1 MCKATKEEKCYN
13 FNRKIR
19 YILEISTGL
28 WYDIYVPLCLRLH
41 QDIRTN
47 TTDKGSDTMNIVVG
61 QLEKLT
67 QDVLCRGIKS
77 ISEVSEFSVLAKFLG
92 IGKIVR
98 TISFIGEQT
107 ESEIYSDDSINA
119 IYSKK
124 IKRANEDSTFVYTY
138 YLEKSFTDLSEDDRK
153 VFELLTNVLSMCY
166 SCAYT
171 LEAQRMLSHIDRE
184 TGIPNAK
191 GFRAFY
197 NKILTEG
204 RLSEYA
210 VIRANVKG
218 CNVLNN
224 LFGYQ
229 ATTDIIVKYAQKL
242 NTTME
247 NDEICSR
254 QGSDNFCLMVR
265 KEHLSDHLANF
276 TKLPIDFYYG
286 KEKTIYTISLRAGI
300 VKLDNEETDI
310 NTTLARAESCLDV
323 ARRKSEQDIVYY
335 DKTAIKRELELIILE
350 SEMPEAL
357 NNNEFVVYYQPKVR
371 IDNRMLTGAEALIR
385 WNKNGKLISP
395 MDFIPIAEH
404 TGFIRH
410 LDMFVLEH
418 TCKLLR
424 KWRNEGKRIVPV
436 SVNFSKIHLRFPHLA
451 EKIMRVLNR
460 YDIEPSYIEIEFT
473 ETAYTDDFNAIKKAI
488 DDLKGYGVVVSMDDF
503 GTGYSSL
510 ALLKD
515 LDFDVLKLDKSLTSN
530 KDDSRGLVVLENVLH
545 MAKELSMET
554 ICEGVEDKSI
564 VESIKNMGCNII
576 QGYYFDRPLP
586 EKEFEERIINPV
598 YQK

>member
-1 MCKATKEEKCYN
+1 M
-13 FNRKIR
+13 
-19 YILEISTGL
+19 
-28 WYDIYVPLCLRLH
+28 WYDNYVPLYKRLH
-41 QDIRTN
+41 CQSGSEGTE
-47 TTDKGSDTMNIVVG
+47 KGCDTVNIVIG

-77 ISEVSEFSVLAKFLG
+77 ISEASEFSVLAKYLG
-92 IGKIVR
+92 IGKIIR
-98 TISFIGEQT
+98 TISFIGEEN
-107 ESEIYSDDSINA
+107 ESEIYSDPEVSA
-119 IYSKK
+119 IYSKR
-124 IKRANEDSTFVYTY
+124 IKRSNEESTFIYTY
-138 YLEKSFTDLSEDDRK
+138 YLAKAFADMDEDERK
-153 VFELLTNVLSMCY
+153 TFELLTNILSMSY

-184 TGIPNAK
+184 TGIPNSK
-191 GFRAFY
+191 GFRSFY
-197 NKILTEG
+197 RKVVSEG

-242 NTTME
+242 NTTMST
-247 NDEICSR
+247 DEICSR
-254 QGSDNFCLMVR
+254 QGSDNFCIMVK
-265 KEHLSDHLANF
+265 KERLSDHLANF

-286 KEKTIYTISLRAGI
+286 KEKTIYSISLRAGI
-300 VKLDNEETDI
+300 VKLDDEETDI
-310 NTTLARAESCLDV
+310 NTILARAESCLDV
-323 ARRKSEQDIVYY
+323 ARRRSEQDVVYY
-335 DKTAIKRELELIILE
+335 DKSAIKRELELIILE

-371 IDNRMLTGAEALIR
+371 IDNRMLAGAEALIR

-424 KWRNEGKRIVPV
+424 KWKNEGKRIVPI

-460 YDIEPSYIEIEFT
+460 YDIEPSLIEIEFT

-515 LDFDVLKLDKSLTSN
+515 LNFDVLKLDKSLTSN
-530 KDDSRGLVVLENVLH
+530 KDDDRGLVVLENVLH

-564 VESIKNMGCNII
+564 VESIRNMGCNII

-586 EKEFEERIINPV
+586 EKEFEERILNPV

>member
-1 MCKATKEEKCYN
+1 MN
-13 FNRKIR
+13 VVVKI
-19 YILEISTGL
+19 
-28 WYDIYVPLCLRLH
+28 
-41 QDIRTN
+41 
-47 TTDKGSDTMNIVVG
+47 
-61 QLEKLT
+61 LEKLT
-67 QDVLCRGIKS
+67 QDVLCHGVKS
-77 ISEVSEFSVLAKFLG
+77 ISEVPEFSLLAKHLS

-98 TISFIGEQT
+98 TISFIGDEAS
-107 ESEIYSDDSINA
+107 SEIYNDSDQNA
-119 IYSKK
+119 LYSKK
-124 IKRANEDSTFVYTY
+124 IKRANEDSSFVYTY
-138 YLEKSFTDLSEDDRK
+138 YLAKPFTDMNDDERK
-153 VFELLTNVLSMCY
+153 TFELLTNILCMSY

-184 TGIPNAK
+184 SGIPNAK
-191 GFRAFY
+191 GFKAFY
-197 NKILTEG
+197 KKILAEG
-204 RLSEYA
+204 RLNQYA

-229 ATTDIIVKYAQKL
+229 ATTDIIIKYAQKL

-247 NDEICSR
+247 ADEICSR
-254 QGSDNFCLMVR
+254 QGSDNFCMMVK
-265 KEHLSDHLANF
+265 KEHLSDHLADF

-286 KEKTIYTISLRAGI
+286 KEKTIYSISLRAGI

-310 NTTLARAESCLDV
+310 NTILARAESCLDV
-323 ARRKSEQDIVYY
+323 ARRKSEHDVVYY
-335 DKTAIKRELELIILE
+335 DKSAIKRELELIILE

-357 NNNEFVVYYQPKVR
+357 NNNEFIVYYQPKVR
-371 IDNRMLTGAEALIR
+371 IDNRTLTGAEALIR
-385 WNKNGKLISP
+385 WKRNSKLISP

-404 TGFIRH
+404 TGFIKH

-418 TCKLLR
+418 TCRLLKR
-424 KWRNEGKRIVPV
+424 WKSEGKRIVPI

-460 YDIEPSYIEIEFT
+460 YDIEPSMIEIEFT

-515 LDFDVLKLDKSLTSN
+515 LDFDVLKLDKSLTNN
-530 KDDSRGLVVLENVLH
+530 KDDNRGLVVLENVLH

-554 ICEGVEDKSI
+554 ICEGVEEEATVDNL
-564 VESIKNMGCNII
+564 KNMGCNII

-586 EKEFEERIINPV
+586 EEDFADRLANPV
-598 YQK
+598 YTK

>member
-1 MCKATKEEKCYN
+1 
-13 FNRKIR
+13 
-19 YILEISTGL
+19 
-28 WYDIYVPLCLRLH
+28 
-41 QDIRTN
+41 
-47 TTDKGSDTMNIVVG
+47 MNIVIG

-67 QDVLCRGIKS
+67 QDVLCHGVKS
-77 ISEVSEFSVLAKFLG
+77 ISEVPEFSVLAKYLG

-98 TISFIGEQT
+98 TISFIGDENNC
-107 ESEIYSDDSINA
+107 EIYSDDTVNA

-124 IKRANEDSTFVYTY
+124 IKRANDDSTFVYTY
-138 YLEKSFTDLSEDDRK
+138 YLERAYTDLPEDDRK
-153 VFELLTNVLSMCY
+153 VFELLTNVLCMCY

-184 TGIPNAK
+184 TGIPNSK

-197 NKILTEG
+197 NKVNSEG
-204 RLSEYA
+204 RLSDYA

-242 NTTME
+242 NTTMDT
-247 NDEICSR
+247 DEICSR
-254 QGSDNFCLMVR
+254 QGSDNFCIMVK

-276 TKLPIDFYYG
+276 SKLPIDFYYG

-310 NTTLARAESCLDV
+310 NTILARAESCLDV

-335 DKTAIKRELELIILE
+335 DKNAIKRELELIILE

-371 IDNRMLTGAEALIR
+371 IDNRTLTGAEALIR

-418 TCKLLR
+418 TCRLLK
-424 KWRNEGKRIVPV
+424 KWKNEGKRIVPV

-515 LDFDVLKLDKSLTSN
+515 LDFNVLKLDKSLTSN
-530 KDDSRGLVVLENVLH
+530 KDDGRGRVVLENVLH
-545 MAKELSMET
+545 MANELSMET
-554 ICEGVEDKSI
+554 VCEGVEDKSI
-564 VESIKNMGCNII
+564 VEKIRKMGCNII

-586 EKEFEERIINPV
+586 EKEFEERIMNPV

>member
-1 MCKATKEEKCYN
+1 MKTAVE
-13 FNRKIR
+13 
-19 YILEISTGL
+19 
-28 WYDIYVPLCLRLH
+28 
-41 QDIRTN
+41 
-47 TTDKGSDTMNIVVG
+47 M
-61 QLEKLT
+61 LEKLT
-67 QDVLCRGIKS
+67 QGVLCHGIKS
-77 ISEVSEFSVLAKFLG
+77 VSDFSEFPILAKYLG

-98 TISFIGEQT
+98 TISFIGDENN
-107 ESEIYSDDSINA
+107 SDIYTDAEINA
-119 IYSKK
+119 LYSKK
-124 IKRANEDSTFVYTY
+124 IKRANDDSTFIYTY
-138 YLEKSFTDLSEDDRK
+138 YLEIPFTDLSEEKRQIFD
-153 VFELLTNVLSMCY
+153 LLTNILCMCY

-171 LEAQRMLSHIDRE
+171 LEAQRMLSNIDRE
-184 TGIPNAK
+184 SGIPNAK
-191 GFRAFY
+191 GFKAFY
-197 NKILTEG
+197 KKVLAEG
-204 RLSEYA
+204 KLDQYA

-224 LFGYQ
+224 LFGYE
-229 ATTDIIVKYAQKL
+229 ATTDIIIKYAQKL

-247 NDEICSR
+247 SDEICSR
-254 QGSDNFCLMVR
+254 QGSDNFCMMV
-265 KEHLSDHLANF
+265 KKDHLNDHLVNF

-286 KEKTIYTISLRAGI
+286 KEKTIYSISLRAGI

-310 NTTLARAESCLDV
+310 NTILARAESCLDV
-323 ARRKSEQDIVYY
+323 ARRKSEHDVVYY
-335 DKTAIKRELELIILE
+335 DKSAIKRELELIILE

-371 IDNRMLTGAEALIR
+371 IDNRTLTGAEALIR
-385 WNKNGKLISP
+385 WKKNGKLISP

-404 TGFIRH
+404 TGFIKH
-410 LDMFVLEH
+410 LDMFVLEQ
-418 TCKLLR
+418 TCRLLKR
-424 KWRNEGKRIVPV
+424 WKNEGKRIVPI

-460 YDIEPSYIEIEFT
+460 YDIEPSMIEIEFT

-530 KDDSRGLVVLENVLH
+530 KDDNRGLVVLENVLH

-554 ICEGVEDKSI
+554 ICEGVEEGAI
-564 VESIKNMGCNII
+564 VENLQNMGCNII

-586 EKEFEERIINPV
+586 EEDFSDRLLNPV
-598 YQK
+598 YSK

>member
-1 MCKATKEEKCYN
+1 M
-13 FNRKIR
+13 
-19 YILEISTGL
+19 
-28 WYDIYVPLCLRLH
+28 D
-41 QDIRTN
+41 
-47 TTDKGSDTMNIVVG
+47 IVVE

-67 QDVLCRGIKS
+67 QDVLCHGVKS
-77 ISEVSEFSVLAKFLG
+77 ISQVTEFSVLAKYLG

-98 TISFIGEQT
+98 TISFIGDENNC
-107 ESEIYSDDSINA
+107 EIYSDDTVNA

-124 IKRANEDSTFVYTY
+124 IKRANDDSTFVYTY
-138 YLEKSFTDLSEDDRK
+138 YLEKAYTDLSEDDRK
-153 VFELLTNVLSMCY
+153 VFELLTNVLCMCY

-184 TGIPNAK
+184 SGIPNAK
-191 GFRAFY
+191 GFKTFY
-197 NKILTEG
+197 NKVCAEG

-229 ATTDIIVKYAQKL
+229 ATTDIIIKYAQKL
-242 NTTME
+242 NTTMDA
-247 NDEICSR
+247 DEICSR
-254 QGSDNFCLMVR
+254 QGSDNFCMMVK

-276 TKLPIDFYYG
+276 TKLPIEFYYG
-286 KEKTIYTISLRAGI
+286 KEKTVYTISLRAGI
-300 VKLDNEETDI
+300 VKLDNDETDI
-310 NTTLARAESCLDV
+310 NTILARAESCLDV
-323 ARRKSEQDIVYY
+323 ARRKSEQDTVYY
-335 DKTAIKRELELIILE
+335 DKNAIKRELELIILE

-424 KWRNEGKRIVPV
+424 KWRNEGKRIVPI

-530 KDDSRGLVVLENVLH
+530 KDDDRGLVVLENVLH

-586 EKEFEERIINPV
+586 EKEFEERIMNPV
-598 YQK
+598 YSK